1 MKVLAVLLLASY
13 ALAHQS
19 QKSDWHQFYNW
30 AVTKAMESCLGKEN
44 VNKYTVNMKKA
55 VAKCHQEDAPELNLP
70 PYRSMYKFVNV
81 MINGADQMDQEKL
94 QQMFFMMKM
103 MNNYE
108 GNDDYDHYQS
118 RNNYHER
125 HSGYEWLQDKWMRY
139 KMQKMIQHVM
149 NEDRDNF
156 SARPYSFD
164 NKMDRFDMVNDNKM
178 NKFQMMKMMKE
189 VMNKNNYN
197 DEMDKY
203 KMTKL
208 MKEFFGNEYSMD
220 QYEMMEKFFRN
231 KNDMDSFE
239 MMKMMMKFNEKEKNM
254 DMFEMMRV
262 MEKMYGNDYKG
273 NKFNSNDFDMM
284 KNFDDKDYKMPVQP
298 RFRFKRQAS
307 GNTRPTDLTKPAQDL
322 NRGDRLYAKLEE
334 QKKYM
339 ESYVGNLTCVLREVN
354 VLNKENEIDVPALKK
369 SLQQYTMPSPWF
381 KKRYEELI
389 DVCYETAVN
398 LPAAIVEEYKVKGE
412 FGEVNLAHV
421 KQFTKCCTE
430 GKQRLCM
437 NQDTKNKIESNFGPI
452 KAILDETKLTEYQL
466 FPLVLQMLQGEES
479 EYLGETYYG

>member
-1 MKVLAVLLLASY
+1 VTDKVEE
-13 ALAHQS
+13 
-19 QKSDWHQFYNW
+19 D
-30 AVTKAMESCLGKEN
+30 
-44 VNKYTVNMKKA
+44 
-55 VAKCHQEDAPELNLP
+55 EDAPELNLP

-108 GNDDYDHYQS
+108 GNEDYDNYQVRS
-118 RNNYHER
+118 NYHECNNQGRNNYHECIER

-298 RFRFKRQAS
+298 RFRFVS
-307 GNTRPTDLTKPAQDL
+307 IP
-322 NRGDRLYAKLEE
+322 
-334 QKKYM
+334 
-339 ESYVGNLTCVLREVN
+339 
-354 VLNKENEIDVPALKK
+354 
-369 SLQQYTMPSPWF
+369 
-381 KKRYEELI
+381 
-389 DVCYETAVN
+389 
-398 LPAAIVEEYKVKGE
+398 
-412 FGEVNLAHV
+412 
-421 KQFTKCCTE
+421 
-430 GKQRLCM
+430 
-437 NQDTKNKIESNFGPI
+437 
-452 KAILDETKLTEYQL
+452 LTEPI
-466 FPLVLQMLQGEES
+466 F
-479 EYLGETYYG
+479 

>member
-1 MKVLAVLLLASY
+1 
-13 ALAHQS
+13 
-19 QKSDWHQFYNW
+19 
-30 AVTKAMESCLGKEN
+30 
-44 VNKYTVNMKKA
+44 
-55 VAKCHQEDAPELNLP
+55 
-70 PYRSMYKFVNV
+70 
-81 MINGADQMDQEKL
+81 
-94 QQMFFMMKM
+94 
-103 MNNYE
+103 
-108 GNDDYDHYQS
+108 
-118 RNNYHER
+118 
-125 HSGYEWLQDKWMRY
+125 
-139 KMQKMIQHVM
+139 
-149 NEDRDNF
+149 
-156 SARPYSFD
+156 
-164 NKMDRFDMVNDNKM
+164 
-178 NKFQMMKMMKE
+178 
-189 VMNKNNYN
+189 MNKNNYN

-208 MKEFFGNEYSMD
+208 
-220 QYEMMEKFFRN
+220 MEKFFRN

-262 MEKMYGNDYKG
+262 MEKIYGPPNKQYGNDY
-273 NKFNSNDFDMM
+273 

-369 SLQQYTMPSPWF
+369 SLQQYTKPSPWF

-452 KAILDETKLTEYQL
+452 KAILDETKLT
-466 FPLVLQMLQGEES
+466 
-479 EYLGETYYG
+479 

>member
-1 MKVLAVLLLASY
+1 
-13 ALAHQS
+13 
-19 QKSDWHQFYNW
+19 
-30 AVTKAMESCLGKEN
+30 
-44 VNKYTVNMKKA
+44 
-55 VAKCHQEDAPELNLP
+55 
-70 PYRSMYKFVNV
+70 MYKFVNV

-103 MNNYE
+103 
-108 GNDDYDHYQS
+108 
-118 RNNYHER
+118 
-125 HSGYEWLQDKWMRY
+125 
-139 KMQKMIQHVM
+139 
-149 NEDRDNF
+149 
-156 SARPYSFD
+156 
-164 NKMDRFDMVNDNKM
+164 DRFDMINDNKM

-220 QYEMMEKFFRN
+220 QYEMMENFFRN

-239 MMKMMMKFNEKEKNM
+239 MMK
-254 DMFEMMRV
+254 V
-262 MEKMYGNDYKG
+262 MEKMYGNNYKG

-284 KNFDDKDYKMPVQP
+284 KNFDHKDYKMPVQP

-334 QKKYM
+334 QKKYI

-421 KQFTKCCTE
+421 KQVTKCCTE

-452 KAILDETKLTEYQL
+452 KAILDESKLAEYQL

>member
-1 MKVLAVLLLASY
+1 
-13 ALAHQS
+13 
-19 QKSDWHQFYNW
+19 
-30 AVTKAMESCLGKEN
+30 
-44 VNKYTVNMKKA
+44 
-55 VAKCHQEDAPELNLP
+55 
-70 PYRSMYKFVNV
+70 
-81 MINGADQMDQEKL
+81 
-94 QQMFFMMKM
+94 
-103 MNNYE
+103 
-108 GNDDYDHYQS
+108 
-118 RNNYHER
+118 
-125 HSGYEWLQDKWMRY
+125 
-139 KMQKMIQHVM
+139 
-149 NEDRDNF
+149 
-156 SARPYSFD
+156 
-164 NKMDRFDMVNDNKM
+164 
-178 NKFQMMKMMKE
+178 MKMMKE

-231 KNDMDSFE
+231 KNHMDSFE
-239 MMKMMMKFNEKEKNM
+239 MMKMMLKFNEKEKNM
-254 DMFEMMRV
+254 DMFEMMSV

-284 KNFDDKDYKMPVQP
+284 KNFDDKGYKMPVQP

-354 VLNKENEIDVPALKK
+354 VLNKENEIDVPSLKK

-389 DVCYETAVN
+389 DICYETAVN

-412 FGEVNLAHV
+412 FGEVNPRKQYLKAH
-421 KQFTKCCTE
+421 
-430 GKQRLCM
+430 
-437 NQDTKNKIESNFGPI
+437 
-452 KAILDETKLTEYQL
+452 
-466 FPLVLQMLQGEES
+466 GENPH
-479 EYLGETYYG
+479 T

>member
-1 MKVLAVLLLASY
+1 
-13 ALAHQS
+13 
-19 QKSDWHQFYNW
+19 
-30 AVTKAMESCLGKEN
+30 
-44 VNKYTVNMKKA
+44 MKKA

-81 MINGADQMDQEKL
+81 MINGADQMNQEKL

-203 KMTKL
+203 KTTKL
-208 MKEFFGNEYSMD
+208 MKEFF
-220 QYEMMEKFFRN
+220 
-231 KNDMDSFE
+231 
-239 MMKMMMKFNEKEKNM
+239 
-254 DMFEMMRV
+254 
-262 MEKMYGNDYKG
+262 GNDYKG

-339 ESYVGNLTCVLREVN
+339 ESYV
-354 VLNKENEIDVPALKK
+354 
-369 SLQQYTMPSPWF
+369 
-381 KKRYEELI
+381 
-389 DVCYETAVN
+389 
-398 LPAAIVEEYKVKGE
+398 
-412 FGEVNLAHV
+412 
-421 KQFTKCCTE
+421 
-430 GKQRLCM
+430 
-437 NQDTKNKIESNFGPI
+437 I
-452 KAILDETKLTEYQL
+452 K
-466 FPLVLQMLQGEES
+466 
-479 EYLGETYYG
+479 

>member
-70 PYRSMYKFVNV
+70 PYRSMYKFVNTI
-81 MINGADQMDQEKL
+81 INGADQMDQEKL
-94 QQMFFMMKM
+94 QQMFIMMKM
-103 MNNYE
+103 MNNNE
-108 GNDDYDHYQS
+108 GNHHFDNYES
-118 RNNYHER
+118 RNDYHDR
-125 HSGYEWLQDKWMRY
+125 HSGYEWLQEKWMKY
-139 KMQKMIQHVM
+139 KMQKMIQHIL
-149 NEDRDNF
+149 NEDDF
-156 SARPYSFD
+156 SAHTYSFD
-164 NKMDRFDMVNDNKM
+164 NKMDKFDMNNDNKM
-178 NKFQMMKMMKE
+178 DKFQMMKMMKE
-189 VMNKNNYN
+189 VMMKNNHN
-197 DEMDKY
+197 SEMDKY
-203 KMTKL
+203 KMMRL

-239 MMKMMMKFNEKEKNM
+239 MMKMMMKFNEKEKSM
-254 DMFEMMRV
+254 DMFEMMKM

-273 NKFNSNDFDMM
+273 NRFNSNHF
-284 KNFDDKDYKMPVQP
+284 DKDYKLPPVEAQF
-298 RFRFKRQAS
+298 RFRREAS
-307 GNTRPTDLTKPAQDL
+307 ENTKPTDLTKPAPGLD
-322 NRGDRLYAKLEE
+322 RGDRLYAKLEE

>member
-1 MKVLAVLLLASY
+1 MGS
-13 ALAHQS
+13 
-19 QKSDWHQFYNW
+19 
-30 AVTKAMESCLGKEN
+30 
-44 VNKYTVNMKKA
+44 
-55 VAKCHQEDAPELNLP
+55 
-70 PYRSMYKFVNV
+70 
-81 MINGADQMDQEKL
+81 
-94 QQMFFMMKM
+94 
-103 MNNYE
+103 
-108 GNDDYDHYQS
+108 
-118 RNNYHER
+118 
-125 HSGYEWLQDKWMRY
+125 SG
-139 KMQKMIQHVM
+139 I
-149 NEDRDNF
+149 
-156 SARPYSFD
+156 
-164 NKMDRFDMVNDNKM
+164 
-178 NKFQMMKMMKE
+178 
-189 VMNKNNYN
+189 
-197 DEMDKY
+197 
-203 KMTKL
+203 
-208 MKEFFGNEYSMD
+208 
-220 QYEMMEKFFRN
+220 N

-381 KKRYEELI
+381 KKRCEELI

-398 LPAAIVEEYKVKGE
+398 LPAAIVEE
-412 FGEVNLAHV
+412 
-421 KQFTKCCTE
+421 
-430 GKQRLCM
+430 
-437 NQDTKNKIESNFGPI
+437 NKIKSNFGPI

>member
-1 MKVLAVLLLASY
+1 MGVTMFSFLLCSLAISTVLG
-13 ALAHQS
+13 QT
-19 QKSDWHQFYNW
+19 N
-30 AVTKAMESCLGKEN
+30 
-44 VNKYTVNMKKA
+44 
-55 VAKCHQEDAPELNLP
+55 P
-70 PYRSMYKFVNV
+70 PYTTEDGIACQECVNE
-81 MINGADQMDQEKL
+81 MHRFGQLIHDGREAMAGYLAE
-94 QQMFFMMKM
+94 
-103 MNNYE
+103 NYCPTLGE
-108 GNDDYDHYQS
+108 HAQDCPENLAGHY
-118 RNNYHER
+118 
-125 HSGYEWLQDKWMRY
+125 
-139 KMQKMIQHVM
+139 
-149 NEDRDNF
+149 
-156 SARPYSFD
+156 P
-164 NKMDRFDMVNDNKM
+164 DMVNAVVDRFIAGEQGALHMCQSMGACRPVPKIFTCDECIEGM
-178 NKFQMMKMMKE
+178 EWIE
-189 VMNKNNYN
+189 VY
-197 DEMDKY
+197 
-203 KMTKL
+203 

-239 MMKMMMKFNEKEKNM
+239 MMMKFNEKEKNM

-452 KAILDETKLTEYQL
+452 KAILDEIKLTEYQL

>member
-1 MKVLAVLLLASY
+1 M
-13 ALAHQS
+13 
-19 QKSDWHQFYNW
+19 
-30 AVTKAMESCLGKEN
+30 G
-44 VNKYTVNMKKA
+44 
-55 VAKCHQEDAPELNLP
+55 
-70 PYRSMYKFVNV
+70 
-81 MINGADQMDQEKL
+81 
-94 QQMFFMMKM
+94 
-103 MNNYE
+103 
-108 GNDDYDHYQS
+108 
-118 RNNYHER
+118 
-125 HSGYEWLQDKWMRY
+125 
-139 KMQKMIQHVM
+139 
-149 NEDRDNF
+149 
-156 SARPYSFD
+156 
-164 NKMDRFDMVNDNKM
+164 
-178 NKFQMMKMMKE
+178 
-189 VMNKNNYN
+189 
-197 DEMDKY
+197 
-203 KMTKL
+203 
-208 MKEFFGNEYSMD
+208 
-220 QYEMMEKFFRN
+220 
-231 KNDMDSFE
+231 
-239 MMKMMMKFNEKEKNM
+239 
-254 DMFEMMRV
+254 
-262 MEKMYGNDYKG
+262 
-273 NKFNSNDFDMM
+273 NDFDMM

-322 NRGDRLYAKLEE
+322 NR
-334 QKKYM
+334 
-339 ESYVGNLTCVLREVN
+339 EVSG
-354 VLNKENEIDVPALKK
+354 LNKENESDVPALKK

>member
-1 MKVLAVLLLASY
+1 
-13 ALAHQS
+13 
-19 QKSDWHQFYNW
+19 
-30 AVTKAMESCLGKEN
+30 
-44 VNKYTVNMKKA
+44 
-55 VAKCHQEDAPELNLP
+55 
-70 PYRSMYKFVNV
+70 
-81 MINGADQMDQEKL
+81 
-94 QQMFFMMKM
+94 
-103 MNNYE
+103 
-108 GNDDYDHYQS
+108 
-118 RNNYHER
+118 
-125 HSGYEWLQDKWMRY
+125 
-139 KMQKMIQHVM
+139 
-149 NEDRDNF
+149 
-156 SARPYSFD
+156 
-164 NKMDRFDMVNDNKM
+164 
-178 NKFQMMKMMKE
+178 
-189 VMNKNNYN
+189 MNKNNYN

-220 QYEMMEKFFRN
+220 QYEMM
-231 KNDMDSFE
+231 
-239 MMKMMMKFNEKEKNM
+239 KMMMKFNEKEKNM

-262 MEKMYGNDYKG
+262 MEKMYGPPNKQYGNDY
-273 NKFNSNDFDMM
+273 

-339 ESYVGNLTCVLREVN
+339 ESYVGNPTCVLREVN

>member
-1 MKVLAVLLLASY
+1 
-13 ALAHQS
+13 
-19 QKSDWHQFYNW
+19 
-30 AVTKAMESCLGKEN
+30 MESCLGKEN

-139 KMQKMIQHVM
+139 KMQKM
-149 NEDRDNF
+149 
-156 SARPYSFD
+156 
-164 NKMDRFDMVNDNKM
+164 
-178 NKFQMMKMMKE
+178 MKE

-239 MMKMMMKFNEKEKNM
+239 MMKMMLKFNEKEKNM
-254 DMFEMMRV
+254 DMFEMMKV
-262 MEKMYGNDYKG
+262 MEKMYGNDHKG

-398 LPAAIVEEYKVKGE
+398 
-412 FGEVNLAHV
+412 
-421 KQFTKCCTE
+421 
-430 GKQRLCM
+430 
-437 NQDTKNKIESNFGPI
+437 
-452 KAILDETKLTEYQL
+452 
-466 FPLVLQMLQGEES
+466 
-479 EYLGETYYG
+479 